1 MEMPML
7 SDPTGELDNAT
18 LVLVNA
24 TEDLGRATLLDW
36 VALESLLSPGRVG
49 LEMPGVEMWLSW
61 VPRWLRVRLVQGALE
76 VL

>member
-1 MEMPML
+1 ML
-7 SDPTGELDNAT
+7 SNPTEELDNST

-24 TEDLGRATLLDW
+24 TEDLGAATLLDW
-36 VALESLLSPGRVG
+36 VALESLLSPRRVG

-61 VPRWLRVRLVQGALE
+61 VPGWLRVPLVRGPLE

>member
-1 MEMPML
+1 ML
-7 SDPTGELDNAT
+7 TNSTEELDNST

-24 TEDLGRATLLDW
+24 TEDLGAATLLDW

-61 VPRWLRVRLVQGALE
+61 VPRWLRVPLVQGPLE